1 MNQFFLKANSECLS
15 KSFLTAA
22 VLFRKGFV
30 WHNNYVKLSQPC
42 RDIAYRNGFEYA
54 LEMQLVAV
62 PFPAVLSG
70 DAGTGGR

>member
-1 MNQFFLKANSECLS
+1 MNQLFLKAGSECLS

-30 WHNNYVKLSQPC
+30 WHNNYVKLPQLC
-42 RDIAYRNGFEYA
+42 RDMAYRNSFECA
-54 LEMQLVAV
+54 LDTQLVMF